1 MSDEE
6 RRIDCLRRFREA
18 VADGKR
24 GVYGKAKA
32 LIASVKDRFG
42 EKQAEIART
51 ELWAAIK
58 SDNRKWN

>member
-6 RRIDCLRRFREA
+6 QRVACFTRFREA

-24 GVYGKAKA
+24 GVYVKAKM
-32 LIASVKDRFG
+32 LVASVKDRFG